1 MKNKTNNDIAQ
12 SIYEFKAFIYE
23 FKTIFCKP
31 IGSQN
36 LK

>member
-1 MKNKTNNDIAQ
+1 MKNKAKADITQ
-12 SIYEFKAFIYE
+12 SIYE